1 MRSKIVFIL
10 ILFAFIGCQYLP
22 KVKKEDSREGKVIAR
37 VYDNFLYDQD
47 VFDVLPSDL
56 STSDS
61 IVFVKSF
68 IDSWAR
74 KKLLLRQAEINLV
87 ENSEKFDK
95 QVADYHAAL
104 YINSYKE
111 SLVLNKLNTEVTQE
125 QIAEYYAN
133 NRDNFKLNEELIQL
147 RFIHT
152 DSGRA
157 DKKELV
163 KTFRSK
169 SNEDISDLQLRALEF
184 KSFNFNDSIWVKYNE
199 VIQKIKGLEKWDKS
213 KILKKSSF
221 IQKEDSL
228 GLYLVTVKDVLSR
241 NQIAPMSYVSPTI
254 RQVIL
259 QKRKLE
265 LLREIEVDLLKDAV
279 KNQYFEEY

>member
-1 MRSKIVFIL
+1 MRNKIVYIL
-10 ILFAFIGCQYLP
+10 ILFSFFGCQYLP
-22 KVKKEDSREGKVIAR
+22 KVKKGQIREGKVIAR
-37 VYDNFLYDQD
+37 VYENFLYDKD
-47 VFDVLPSDL
+47 IIDVLPSDL

-61 IVFVKSF
+61 IVFVKSY

-111 SLVLNKLNTEVTQE
+111 SLILNKLDTEVTGE
-125 QIAEYYAN
+125 QIEEYYSE
-133 NRDNFKLNEELIQL
+133 NRDNFKLNEELVQL

-152 DSGRA
+152 DSGRT
-157 DKKELV
+157 DKKDLI
-163 KTFRSK
+163 KIFRSK
-169 SNEDISDLQLRALEF
+169 SEDDINDLQLRALEF

-213 KILKKSSF
+213 RVLKKSNF

-228 GLYLVTVKDVLSR
+228 GLYLVTVKDILNR
-241 NQIAPMSYVSPTI
+241 NQIAPMSYISPTI
-254 RQVIL
+254 RQIIL